1 MSRILVVEDEP
12 RIAGFLAR
20 ALSACGFKTTGA
32 TNGQAALDLLEQE
45 TYELVLLDLLL
56 PGVDGFAFLEQALT
70 AHPTQEVLVLSALS
84 DVDSKVKCFELGAAD
99 YVTKPFNLAE
109 LVARI
114 RSRLRQ
120 SQATNTTRFLDAGP
134 ARLDLQRRTVAFDG
148 GRIALSSREFHL
160 LEHLMRRE
168 GEVCTREELLAAVW
182 GYTFDPGTN
191 VVDVYVRRL
200 RGKLGGDLIETVR
213 NVGYCYA
220 PGS

>member
-1 MSRILVVEDEP
+1 MSRILIVEDEP

-20 ALSACGFKTTGA
+20 ALSVCGFETA
-32 TNGQAALDLLEQE
+32 WETNGQAALDRLEQE
-45 TYELVLLDLLL
+45 PYELVLLDLLL
-56 PGVDGFAFLEQALT
+56 PGVNGFAFLEQAVS
-70 AHPTQEVLVLSALS
+70 AYPTQEVLVLSALS
-84 DVDSKVKCFELGAAD
+84 DVDTKVKCFELGAAD
-99 YVTKPFNLAE
+99 YVTKPFDLAE

-120 SQATNTTRFLDAGP
+120 SQVANAARYLDAGP
-134 ARLDLQRRTVAFDG
+134 ARLDLQRRTVSFE
-148 GRIALSSREFHL
+148 GRHIALSSREFHL
-160 LEHLMRRE
+160 LDHLMRRE
-168 GEVCTREELLAAVW
+168 TEVCTREEMLASVW

-200 RGKLGGDLIETVR
+200 RNKLGGDLIETVR